1 MKSRVRQAPPLGLS
15 TEGRGPVWRR
25 VFAQLEVEP
34 LGHRLRF
41 PGSRRVRAEW
51 SMEWAGPGSAP
62 SKCWARQRLGGE
74 ACVNGAGPRTWAGPG
89 GAVSEAKCG
98 RGRGGA
104 GPEAGLRRAAGLS
117 LRSLAAPLGP
127 HVQKA

>member
-1 MKSRVRQAPPLGLS
+1 MKSRVRQARHWGSPLRGGALS
-15 TEGRGPVWRR
+15 GGGS
-25 VFAQLEVEP
+25 FAQLEVEP

-51 SMEWAGPGSAP
+51 IMEWAGPGSAP

-74 ACVNGAGPRTWAGPG
+74 ACVNGAGPRAWAGPG

-98 RGRGGA
+98 PGREGRGWRRGFGA
-104 GPEAGLRRAAGLS
+104 RPD
-117 LRSLAAPLGP
+117 
-127 HVQKA
+127 

>member
-1 MKSRVRQAPPLGLS
+1 
-15 TEGRGPVWRR
+15 
-25 VFAQLEVEP
+25 
-34 LGHRLRF
+34 
-41 PGSRRVRAEW
+41 
-51 SMEWAGPGSAP
+51 MEWAGPGSAP

-127 HVQKA
+127 HVQKAELAGHAWHCALLPFGQISLESDFHFS